1 MERLSPYLTTILAM
15 LIAHPFFLV
24 GLKAASN
31 GSEVTKGKVTNRFNY
46 GFSLILL
53 IFMIAHIQTETFY
66 AAGLLEMFKPE

>member
-1 MERLSPYLTTILAM
+1 MELLSTYLTIIMVM
-15 LIAHPFFLV
+15 LIAYPFVLV

-31 GSEVTKGKVTNRFNY
+31 GCEVTKVTNRFNY

>member
-1 MERLSPYLTTILAM
+1 MELLSTYLTIIMVM
-15 LIAHPFFLV
+15 LISYPFVLV

-31 GSEVTKGKVTNRFNY
+31 GCEVTKVKVTNRFNY